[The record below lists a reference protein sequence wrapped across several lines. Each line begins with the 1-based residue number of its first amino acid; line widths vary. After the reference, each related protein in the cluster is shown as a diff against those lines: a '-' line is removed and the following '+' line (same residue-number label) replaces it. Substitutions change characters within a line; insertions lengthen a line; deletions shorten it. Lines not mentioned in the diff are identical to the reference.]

1 METLFALIGSAAL
14 LLWGVRMIRTGVTR
28 SYGAE
33 LRSVLNAVGE
43 RRLRAFAGG
52 AVITML
58 LQSGMAT
65 ALLISTF
72 ASRAAI
78 SGPIAIA
85 TIVGADVGSALVV
98 QVFSQRVHWLSP
110 LCIAIGVIAFHASSR
125 SRSRGTSRA
134 ILGVGLVLLALEL
147 IGRAAAPLAQSQGV
161 AQLIGSVLSDPWLA
175 LLCTVLLTV
184 FLHSSVAM
192 VLMITA
198 FVASGLIPSGAGLV
212 MILGANIGSALLPML
227 SSFKAPVNVR
237 RFLLANIMLRIAMTL
252 LVFPLL
258 DAYRQWAQTFGLE
271 DGALVA
277 ASHLALNLL
286 LAALALPWVD
296 AIDRLMQRMLPDRTE
311 RGSLEVDI
319 LLDESALGSP
329 SVALACASRQTLKI
343 AELVQ
348 NMLRQ
353 TIEVLRTNDPDLK
366 DRIELEDDVV
376 DRQYEAIKLY
386 LARLAREELDQV
398 ESSRSIEILSFTT
411 NLEHIG
417 DIIDKN
423 LMELAAKKI
432 REQASFS
439 DAGMRELE
447 EFHGCIAANM
457 ELALNV
463 FVSGDLEMARRLLL
477 QKAVIRD
484 LERQSIEHHM
494 ERIAA
499 GSSASLDTSSL
510 HLDVLRDL
518 KRINSHLTG
527 VAYPILE
534 RAGELSATRLRTET
548 K

>member
-1 METLFALIGSAAL
+1 METLFGLIGSAAL

-43 RRLRAFAGG
+43 RRFRAFAGG

-65 ALLISTF
+65 ALLVSTF
-72 ASRAAI
+72 ASSAAI

-98 QVFSQRVHWLSP
+98 QVFSQRVDWISP
-110 LCIAIGVIAFHASSR
+110 LCIALGVIAYHASNR
-125 SRSRGTSRA
+125 SRSRGTARA

-147 IGRAAAPLAQSQGV
+147 IGRAAAPMAQSQV
-161 AQLIGSVLSDPWLA
+161 IVQLIDSAFADPWLA

-184 FLHSSVAM
+184 LLHSSVAM
-192 VLMITA
+192 VLMIAA
-198 FVASGLIPSGAGLV
+198 FVSSGLIPANAGLV

-227 SSFKAPVNVR
+227 SSLKAPVNVR
-237 RFLLANIMLRIAMTL
+237 RFLLANIVLRIAMTL

-258 DAYRQWAQTFGLE
+258 AAYRHWAGAFGLG
-271 DGALVA
+271 DGTLVA
-277 ASHLALNLL
+277 AFHLVFNLL
-286 LAALALPWVD
+286 LAMLALPWVN
-296 AIDRLMQRMLPDRTE
+296 ALDRLMQRLLPDRVGRQSPE
-311 RGSLEVDI
+311 FDI
-319 LLDESALGSP
+319 LLDDSALGSP

-353 TIEVLRTNDPDLK
+353 TIEVLRTNDPDLRERVERK
-366 DRIELEDDVV
+366 DDVV

-386 LARLAREELDQV
+386 LARLAREELDPV

-439 DAGMRELE
+439 EAGMRELE

-463 FVSGDLEMARRLLL
+463 FVSGDLDMARRLLL
-477 QKAVIRD
+477 QKAVVRD
-484 LERQSIEHHM
+484 LERRSIEHHM

-548 K
+548 N

>member
-98 QVFSQRVHWLSP
+98 QVFSQRVHWISP

-134 ILGVGLVLLALEL
+134 ILGVGLLLLALEL

-184 FLHSSVAM
+184 LLHSSVAM

-296 AIDRLMQRMLPDRTE
+296 AIDRLMQRLLPDRTE

-484 LERQSIEHHM
+484 LERRSIEHHM